1 MRQVAAS
8 APLRFGSIADTLLP
22 QSVPFDENDSINFK
36 VTFNSTQTQHE
47 LTGVSIIPSRSYM
60 IKLIMKEN
68 INGLN
73 TPVADSEMYPNA
85 YPYSSNVTTY
95 SPDSAEAVAVYN
107 TFSPPAPIPFDRFG
121 FDGWYYTNS
130 TAWVSVDSNVR
141 NHVKWLLPASSGS
154 ATVGSLLYVRAN
166 LKIHNKTAL
175 PYIMVYTQSGSWR
188 KYPVS
193 NTGALANG
201 TAYSFYVNFNSY
213 TREPAMFGYTNA
225 ALANTIGSGSFDGS
239 EAILNI
245 ALETDSSAAAGT
257 VDFTLSSVIIGDS
270 VAGEKEYGFEADVP
284 AAYP

>member
-1 MRQVAAS
+1 
-8 APLRFGSIADTLLP
+8 LLP